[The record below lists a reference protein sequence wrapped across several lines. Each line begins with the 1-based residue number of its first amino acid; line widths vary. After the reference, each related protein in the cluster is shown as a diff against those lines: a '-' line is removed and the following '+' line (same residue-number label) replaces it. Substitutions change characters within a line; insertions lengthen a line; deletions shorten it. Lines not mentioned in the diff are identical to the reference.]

1 LTIAKIAGE
10 ASNATLDLF
19 RKWRSARLVE
29 VPHEWSSEQ
38 WLKHIRR
45 CADEWALNLRQ
56 NGHKPPVLFFAEYVD
71 LWSFCP
77 PARQID
83 NDSLIQIVADR
94 YELFCLPLPVT
105 TELAGYLKQLRSK
118 GQWFEDRLF
127 AKFTIEAI
135 AAWRKMADKAVVVLR
150 SLGDRRRI
158 AKSYRASKLYRDG

>member
-29 VPHEWSSEQ
+29 VPNEWSSEQ

-56 NGHKPPVLFFAEYVD
+56 NGQKPPVLFFAEYVD

-77 PARQID
+77 RPGI
-83 NDSLIQIVADR
+83 STMI
-94 YELFCLPLPVT
+94 P
-105 TELAGYLKQLRSK
+105 
-118 GQWFEDRLF
+118 
-127 AKFTIEAI
+127 
-135 AAWRKMADKAVVVLR
+135 
-150 SLGDRRRI
+150 
-158 AKSYRASKLYRDG
+158 